1 MNSPPPSL
9 ILSGVS
15 SSSRTLDVKLRF
27 KASSQIESPEE
38 YARMVDAFVLVGA
51 QGGFPA
57 PGFAPHQASL
67 SLGAGATPVPG
78 VPAFELH
85 SNVLDPRAF
94 QVLRNMFAR
103 QTGDRPSVEAILVSD
118 RQRRDAPSII
128 VPVADENNEPD
139 VYPGISRKIPFAVEW
154 EQSEFG
160 KVRRF
165 LIEMRTPVEPATVVE
180 VGEWTKPWSRILE
193 AGGFGPPVCEA
204 DQPGCLV
211 GSITQF
217 DEITLEFVVNR
228 FIASECSWN
237 VLINMLDA
245 YSHSSILVSRIIID

>member
-1 MNSPPPSL
+1 MNNALPSL

-15 SSSRTLDVKLRF
+15 SSSRALEIKLRL
-27 KASSQIESPEE
+27 KIPSQSDAPEG
-38 YARMVDAFVLVGA
+38 YANIVGAFVLVGA
-51 QGGFPA
+51 RGGYPA
-57 PGFAPHQASL
+57 PGFAPHQVSMAF
-67 SLGAGATPVPG
+67 GAGARHVPG
-78 VPAFELH
+78 VPAFEVH
-85 SNVLDPRAF
+85 ANGLDPRAF
-94 QVLRNMFAR
+94 QVLRNMFGR
-103 QTGDRPSVEAILVSD
+103 QTGDGAIVETLLVTDLQHSS
-118 RQRRDAPSII
+118 APSII

-165 LIEMRTPVEPATVVE
+165 LIEMRRPVEATTVVE
-180 VGEWTKPWSRILE
+180 VAEWTKPWGQVLE

-204 DQPGCLV
+204 DEPGCIV

-217 DEITLEFVVNR
+217 DELTLEFVVNR

-237 VLINMLDA
+237 VLVNMIDA
-245 YSHSSILVSRIIID
+245 YSHSSFMVSRIIID